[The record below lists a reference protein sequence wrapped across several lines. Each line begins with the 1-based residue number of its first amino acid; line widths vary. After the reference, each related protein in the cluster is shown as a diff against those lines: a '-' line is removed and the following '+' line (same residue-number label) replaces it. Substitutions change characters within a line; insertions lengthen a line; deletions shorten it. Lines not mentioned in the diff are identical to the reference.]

1 MKPINNTSSNRG
13 FFRNMSVFQKWGM
26 LITLLIFLTAT
37 LPFTIVLL
45 IGMLPTITILM
56 TDPRNNPKLI
66 IVGCFNLA
74 GVFVYILDIISNFSI
89 SYAFVAV
96 TNIFNLI
103 IMLSSAAI
111 GLIIYS
117 ELPNLFLFFSRI
129 STQKRLENINK
140 KLEKLTEEWGDEIL
154 NNQVANSDSAE

>member
-1 MKPINNTSSNRG
+1 
-13 FFRNMSVFQKWGM
+13 
-26 LITLLIFLTAT
+26 
-37 LPFTIVLL
+37 
-45 IGMLPTITILM
+45 
-56 TDPRNNPKLI
+56 
-66 IVGCFNLA
+66 
-74 GVFVYILDIISNFSI
+74 
-89 SYAFVAV
+89 
-96 TNIFNLI
+96 
-103 IMLSSAAI
+103 MLSSAAI

>member
-89 SYAFVAV
+89 SYAFVVV

>member
-1 MKPINNTSSNRG
+1 MKRNNITSPNRG
-13 FFRNMSVFQKWGM
+13 FFKNMSVFQKWGM

-45 IGMLPTITILM
+45 IGMLPTLTIML
-56 TDPRNNPKLI
+56 TDPRNNSKLI

-74 GVFVYILDIISNFSI
+74 GVFVYILDIISKFTINH
-89 SYAFVAV
+89 AFEIV
-96 TNIFNLI
+96 TTPLNLI
-103 IMLSSAAI
+103 IMLSSAGI

-117 ELPNLFLFFSRI
+117 ELPNLFLFFYKI
-129 STQKRLENINK
+129 SAQKRLENINK

-154 NNQVANSDSAE
+154 NNQINNSLKD